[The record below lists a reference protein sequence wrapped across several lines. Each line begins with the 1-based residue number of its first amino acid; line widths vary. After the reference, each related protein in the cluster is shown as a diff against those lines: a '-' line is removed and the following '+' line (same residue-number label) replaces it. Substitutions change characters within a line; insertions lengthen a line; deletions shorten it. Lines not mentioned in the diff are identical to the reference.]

1 MGLASTRLSKETQIQ
16 KIVACEMS
24 EVPHVAE
31 RLSHLT
37 LGIFL
42 MQNLST
48 QKNSGVFSFAE
59 INEDFP
65 PKPISNYKNA
75 TGPRRLLS
83 YAEIA
88 LRIRKGVNVVKP
100 GEQGKT

>member
-1 MGLASTRLSKETQIQ
+1 MTLS
-16 KIVACEMS
+16 
-24 EVPHVAE
+24 
-31 RLSHLT
+31 
-37 LGIFL
+37 IFL

-75 TGPRRLLS
+75 AEPRRFLF

-88 LRIRKGVNVVKP
+88 LRIREGVNVVKP